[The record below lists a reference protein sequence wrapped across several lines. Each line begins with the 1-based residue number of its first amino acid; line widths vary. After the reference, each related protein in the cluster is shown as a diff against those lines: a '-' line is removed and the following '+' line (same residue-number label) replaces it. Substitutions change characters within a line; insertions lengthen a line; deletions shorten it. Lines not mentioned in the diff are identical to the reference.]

1 MNALRFLICLKGHL
15 WRFNRY
21 DGVHGLSPHPVPTL
35 QRTVFFNEGPL
46 VDPSNLL
53 LALSSILATH
63 GPDLIMVPHSTT
75 H

>member
-15 WRFNRY
+15 WRFDRY
-21 DGVHGLSPHPVPTL
+21 DVHGLSPHPVLTL
-35 QRTVFFNEGPL
+35 QRTVFFYDGLL
-46 VDPSNLL
+46 VDPSGLL

-63 GPDLIMVPHSTT
+63 NPDLITVPHSTT